1 MAKIDAAAV
10 TQALREAGASYLSP
24 SGATYLRRRLAMGAC
39 LDAER
44 ERYNLG
50 ALRDLSFGHAERHRI
65 SAGEAVMAGE
75 VTAEHQRA
83 YRRGATSWVPFGALP
98 SDSAERVRLFEERR
112 TYAAKLAREA
122 EEHDDPD
129 MRLVDLDED
138 DVLGVGL
145 ASYPSLGR
153 AAQELVRIAFRA
165 APRDWSEVE
174 ENELRALDTYPTLTS
189 VAIPAATELQAPL
202 GWIPGVGPSEAATET
217 FLKLTA
223 DWEGFEAAA
232 NASIIAAEDM
242 AGWRQTR
249 EAWRTGKLLPGE
261 LGEALTGEVA
271 RAHRVRRMLAGHEVE
286 AEEGAAA
293 HDGGEES
300 AEDTG
305 GLGGFLKQFGIGEKL
320 MTGGLLVAAT
330 VAMLFSSEKKDPEV
344 PAPSMTRFPASSSAL
359 RARLLASARGEDTE
373 PEERAEPDYR
383 RGAAAERP
391 EEPEPDRDDD
401 MPEPVSSGS
410 SSFSS
415 MSSSMSLHDD
425 VEPPPRAPML
435 PAPPMAPSPSPLRL
449 FGPPTS
455 GATRF
460 NGAS

>member
-1 MAKIDAAAV
+1 
-10 TQALREAGASYLSP
+10 
-24 SGATYLRRRLAMGAC
+24 
-39 LDAER
+39 
-44 ERYNLG
+44 
-50 ALRDLSFGHAERHRI
+50 
-65 SAGEAVMAGE
+65 
-75 VTAEHQRA
+75 
-83 YRRGATSWVPFGALP
+83 
-98 SDSAERVRLFEERR
+98 
-112 TYAAKLAREA
+112 
-122 EEHDDPD
+122 
-129 MRLVDLDED
+129 
-138 DVLGVGL
+138 
-145 ASYPSLGR
+145 
-153 AAQELVRIAFRA
+153 
-165 APRDWSEVE
+165 
-174 ENELRALDTYPTLTS
+174 
-189 VAIPAATELQAPL
+189 
-202 GWIPGVGPSEAATET
+202 
-217 FLKLTA
+217 
-223 DWEGFEAAA
+223 
-232 NASIIAAEDM
+232 
-242 AGWRQTR
+242 
-249 EAWRTGKLLPGE
+249 
-261 LGEALTGEVA
+261 
-271 RAHRVRRMLAGHEVE
+271 
-286 AEEGAAA
+286 
-293 HDGGEES
+293 
-300 AEDTG
+300 
-305 GLGGFLKQFGIGEKL
+305 